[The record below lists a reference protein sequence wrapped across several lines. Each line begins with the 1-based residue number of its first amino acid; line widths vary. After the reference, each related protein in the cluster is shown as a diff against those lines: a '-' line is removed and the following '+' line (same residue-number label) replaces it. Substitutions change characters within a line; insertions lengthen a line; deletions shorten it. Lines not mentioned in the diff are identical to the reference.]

1 MLRDIFWEVSE
12 LEFEGREMWSGEGRG
27 EHFTGTAAG
36 ARALKGKEGLDG
48 LRRERKAHLRGAQC
62 HVGYFTR

>member
-1 MLRDIFWEVSE
+1 MKVVKCGAGK
-12 LEFEGREMWSGEGRG
+12 EGG

-36 ARALKGKEGLDG
+36 ARALKGKEGLDR
-48 LRRERKAHLRGAQC
+48 LRRERKAHLRGSQC